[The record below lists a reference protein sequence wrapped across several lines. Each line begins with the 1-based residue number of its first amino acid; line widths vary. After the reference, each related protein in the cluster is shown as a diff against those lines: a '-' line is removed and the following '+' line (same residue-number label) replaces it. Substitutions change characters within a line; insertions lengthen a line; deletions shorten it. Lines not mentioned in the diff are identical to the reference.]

1 MRGHYRVNS
10 IGHLFLWEH
19 FHAFCMLYSSAD
31 YWNICLT
38 RQFTSLDS
46 SCRLSLA
53 DSGWELKCQSS
64 IISLHSLHSW
74 FICYPEIWVEFT
86 YTFWSYLSLALSFPG
101 NLTPSVSGNLGCL
114 DSYPWYC
121 KPESRKS
128 VDWAESPKSQAIT
141 KAITSCCL
149 LSLCVTSPLKSV
161 YFVHSPEPFM
171 YNSRYSLC
179 LCACFVKF

>member
-1 MRGHYRVNS
+1 MGGHYRVNS
-10 IGHLFLWEH
+10 VGHLFLWEH

-53 DSGWELKCQSS
+53 DSGWQLKCQFS

-101 NLTPSVSGNLGCL
+101 NLTPSMSGNLGFL
-114 DSYPWYC
+114 DSYPWYY
-121 KPESRKS
+121 KPESVKS
-128 VDWAESPKSQAIT
+128 VDWAESPKSQTYLMLFA
-141 KAITSCCL
+141 
-149 LSLCVTSPLKSV
+149 
-161 YFVHSPEPFM
+161 F
-171 YNSRYSLC
+171 C
-179 LCACFVKF
+179 LCHVPSKVCLFCPLSWALYV